1 MESVTLASQEDI
13 GLPWWD
19 MGFFNPDDRVYLDFQ
34 DENNLAGLDPSA
46 MVERLNLLLGGG
58 TLSSETMQTIIE
70 IIDVEYLEPAERV
83 KLALYFILISP
94 DYVIQK

>member
-1 MESVTLASQEDI
+1 MSIE
-13 GLPWWD
+13 
-19 MGFFNPDDRVYLDFQ
+19 NPDNHIDLDFE
-34 DENNLAGLDPSA
+34 DENTLAGLNPSA
-46 MVERLNLLLGGG
+46 MVERLNLLLAGG

-70 IIDVEYLEPAERV
+70 IIDVTYLEPVDRV